1 MKVLKKDL
9 KGEIKNFPIEVVE
22 KMLENQLK
30 HTGKED
36 INIFIKNKFAEYN
49 GFHWSTSEEGY
60 DFWDNIITKGNFDLF
75 FSKYPSKTYIP
86 TSNSGVYRMNRE
98 GVFSPSKHTDNQCGK
113 EGTMHYSYLLTIIVR
128 NKLDDKGFIIDHDDL
143 NNAIQN
149 TEIFGSCEEM
159 QRIIHNCIVNTLPQ
173 GILLGYK
180 CVVRPID
187 FNAKAFIEFIE
198 CNNPEYF
205 SLL

>member
-9 KGEIKNFPIEVVE
+9 KGEIKDFPVEVVE
-22 KMLENQLK
+22 KMLEYQLK
-30 HTGKED
+30 HTYKQD
-36 INIFIKNKFAEYN
+36 INVFINNKSAEYN
-49 GFHWSTSEEGY
+49 GFSWRMTEEGN
-60 DFWDNIITKGNFDLF
+60 DFWEDIIMKGNFDLF
-75 FSKYPSKTYIP
+75 FSKYPSKAYIP

-98 GVFSPSKHTDNQCGK
+98 GVFSPSKHTENQCGK

>member
-9 KGEIKNFPIEVVE
+9 KGEIQNFPVEVVE
-22 KMLENQLK
+22 KMLEYQLK
-30 HTGKED
+30 HTGKQD
-36 INIFIKNKFAEYN
+36 INIFINNKIAEN
-49 GFHWSTSEEGY
+49 KGFSWKITEEGK
-60 DFWDNIITKGNFDLF
+60 DFWDNVIVKEKFELF
-75 FSKYPSKTYIP
+75 FQKYPSKNYIP
-86 TSNSGVYRMNRE
+86 QSHAGVYRMNRE

-128 NKLDDKGFIIDHDDL
+128 NKLDNKGFIIDHDEL

-159 QRIIHNCIVNTLPQ
+159 QRIVHNTIINTLPQ
-173 GILLGYK
+173 GVLLGYK
-180 CVVRPID
+180 CVIKPID
-187 FNAKAFIEFIE
+187 FGSKAFIEFIE

>member
-1 MKVLKKDL
+1 
-9 KGEIKNFPIEVVE
+9 
-22 KMLENQLK
+22 
-30 HTGKED
+30 
-36 INIFIKNKFAEYN
+36 
-49 GFHWSTSEEGY
+49 
-60 DFWDNIITKGNFDLF
+60 
-75 FSKYPSKTYIP
+75 
-86 TSNSGVYRMNRE
+86 MNRE
-98 GVFSPSKHTDNQCGK
+98 GVFSPSKHTENQCGK

-128 NKLDDKGFIIDHDDL
+128 NKLDEKGFIIDHDDL

>member
-1 MKVLKKDL
+1 MKVTQKHLKGDL
-9 KGEIKNFPIEVVE
+9 KDFPIEVVE

-36 INIFIKNKFAEYN
+36 INIFIKNKFAENN

-60 DFWDNIITKGNFDLF
+60 DFWDKVIGKNQFDLF
-75 FSKYPSKTYIP
+75 FKKYGNQENQTHP
-86 TSNSGVYRMNRE
+86 GVYRMNRE
-98 GVFSPSKHTDNQCGK
+98 GVFSPSKHTENQCGK
-113 EGTMHYSYLLTIIVR
+113 EGTFHYSYLLTIIVR
-128 NKLDDKGFIIDHDDL
+128 NKLDNKGFIIDHDDL

-159 QRIIHNCIVNTLPQ
+159 QRIIHKTVINTLPQ
-173 GILLGYK
+173 GVLLGYK
-180 CVVRPID
+180 CVIKPLD
-187 FNAKAFIEFIE
+187 FGSKAFIEFIE

>member
-1 MKVLKKDL
+1 MKVTQKHLKGDL
-9 KGEIKNFPIEVVE
+9 KDFPIEVVE

-36 INIFIKNKFAEYN
+36 INVFISNKFAENN

-60 DFWDNIITKGNFDLF
+60 DFWDKVIGKNQFDLF
-75 FSKYPSKTYIP
+75 FKKYGNQENQTYP
-86 TSNSGVYRMNRE
+86 GVYRMNRE
-98 GVFSPSKHTDNQCGK
+98 GVFSPSKHTENQCGK
-113 EGTMHYSYLLTIIVR
+113 EGTFHYSYLLTIIVR
-128 NKLDDKGFIIDHDDL
+128 NKLDNKGFIIDHDDL

-159 QRIIHNCIVNTLPQ
+159 QRIIHKTVINTLPQ
-173 GILLGYK
+173 GVLLGYK
-180 CVVRPID
+180 CVIKPLD
-187 FNAKAFIEFIE
+187 FGSKAFIEFIE